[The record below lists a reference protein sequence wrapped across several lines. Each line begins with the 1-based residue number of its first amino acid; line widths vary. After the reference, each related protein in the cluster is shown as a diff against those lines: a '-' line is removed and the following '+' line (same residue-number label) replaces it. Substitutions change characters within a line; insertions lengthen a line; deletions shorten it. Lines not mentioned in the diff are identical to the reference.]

1 MRPPLLTHTMP
12 SHGRVPRRM
21 FPLPSDDGGYFYER
35 PMRYFEKEDVHDK
48 RIFTLTLCLMGM
60 CGATVLVLVA
70 IGGFVWANQ
79 LKS

>member
-1 MRPPLLTHTMP
+1 
-12 SHGRVPRRM
+12 M
-21 FPLPSDDGGYFYER
+21 FPLPPDEGGYFHER
-35 PMRYFEKEDVHDK
+35 PMRYFGNFGKEDVHDK

-79 LKS
+79 LKG